1 MIHEIE
7 CFLFVRI
14 WLAYP
19 LLLVVLCLIFYL
31 WWSCLDTEA
40 NGDADGSVGD
50 HLGWRMLLRIILYFK
65 KLVFDIVNMFW

>member
-7 CFLFVRI
+7 CFLFVKI

-31 WWSCLDTEA
+31 WWSCLDR
-40 NGDADGSVGD
+40 GADRIVDGFLED
-50 HLGWRMLLRIILYFK
+50 HLDW
-65 KLVFDIVNMFW
+65 